1 MFRKKMLGAAL
12 LAAIAISGVAGA
24 GQTHAEAAAPG
35 DTAVATAVAALP
47 HEGAAGEYAAAEYAS
62 IRTGDQAAAMLDIGI
77 EGSPAASMTEGKR
90 FSVFCVSMA
99 ASLAVMLGVFGLM
112 VRRKRNS

>member
-12 LAAIAISGVAGA
+12 IVAIAIPGMANQA
-24 GQTHAEAAAPG
+24 HAEAAAPA
-35 DTAVATAVAALP
+35 DAVATVLAQ
-47 HEGAAGEYAAAEYAS
+47 EGTAGEYAALEYAT
-62 IRTGDQAAAMLDIGI
+62 IRTGDQAPAMLDMGI
-77 EGSPAASMTEGKR
+77 EGSAAASMTDGKR
-90 FSVFCVSMA
+90 FSVFCISMV

>member
-12 LAAIAISGVAGA
+12 VAAIAISGVAGA
-24 GQTHAEAAAPG
+24 GQTYAEAADPVDAVAE
-35 DTAVATAVAALP
+35 TAVVALA
-47 HEGAAGEYAAAEYAS
+47 HEGAAGEYAAAEYVS
-62 IRTGDQAAAMLDIGI
+62 IRTGDQAPAMLDMGI
-77 EGSPAASMTEGKR
+77 EGSPAASMTDGKR
-90 FSVFCVSMA
+90 FSVFCISMV

>member
-1 MFRKKMLGAAL
+1 MFQKKMLGAAL
-12 LAAIAISGVAGA
+12 VAAIAISGAA

-35 DTAVATAVAALP
+35 DAVAETAVVALA
-47 HEGAAGEYAAAEYAS
+47 HEGAAGEYAAAEYAAV
-62 IRTGDQAAAMLDIGI
+62 RTGDQAAAMLDMGI
-77 EGSPAASMTEGKR
+77 EGSPAASMTDGKR
-90 FSVFCVSMA
+90 FAVFCVSMA